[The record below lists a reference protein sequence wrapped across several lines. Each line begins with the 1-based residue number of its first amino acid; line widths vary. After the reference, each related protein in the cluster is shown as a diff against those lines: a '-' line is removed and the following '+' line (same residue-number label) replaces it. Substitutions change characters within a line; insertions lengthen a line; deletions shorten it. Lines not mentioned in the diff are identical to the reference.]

1 MEQLILL
8 IVFGFIMI
16 IVASAKGFNPLRW
29 FFAAGLLG
37 LIILFFLPSA
47 SAKDIDENEKL
58 KRAELGNKVGTIISI
73 IALILTAI
81 LIIAGIII
89 SGDSDEILPVLLF
102 SLLPLSAIA
111 IGIFILFKLKKIKP
125 EFGSIAGYVILAL
138 IICVLINIIQLS
150 LMDYFFPGGA
160 EYINFDSW
168 VEIYIAFALIETI
181 FTTYLIGLF
190 LWRKKIR
197 AKESEINPA

>member
-1 MEQLILL
+1 
-8 IVFGFIMI
+8 MI

-58 KRAELGNKVGTIISI
+58 KRAERGNKVGTTISI

-160 EYINFDSW
+160 STINFDSW

-197 AKESEINPA
+197 ERKSEINPA

>member
-16 IVASAKGFNPLRW
+16 IVASVKGFNPLRW

-58 KRAELGNKVGTIISI
+58 KRAERGNKVGTIISI

-160 EYINFDSW
+160 STINFDSW

-197 AKESEINPA
+197 ERKSEINPA

>member
-58 KRAELGNKVGTIISI
+58 KRAERGNKVGTIISI
-73 IALILTAI
+73 IALILAAI
-81 LIIAGIII
+81 LIIVGLII
-89 SGDSDEILPVLLF
+89 SGDPGEIIPVLFL
-102 SLLPLSAIA
+102 SLVV
-111 IGIFILFKLKKIKP
+111 IGIFMLAVFLFLKVKKIKP
-125 EFGSIAGYVILAL
+125 VKADKVLIAGTCNSWIY
-138 IICVLINIIQLS
+138 
-150 LMDYFFPGGA
+150 
-160 EYINFDSW
+160 NFCNC
-168 VEIYIAFALIETI
+168 FALDVHS
-181 FTTYLIGLF
+181 F
-190 LWRKKIR
+190 LC
-197 AKESEINPA
+197 A